1 MFYLEGY
8 QLLLTIMAAIAVGSL
23 AGYFGRQSLARRE
36 ADSVE
41 TKVLKIIEEAKDKAK
56 EILLAAKNKAV
67 EILEDAKKEEQEH
80 LRILSRSEERL
91 EKKEVS
97 LEQKIQELAGDKKVL
112 EQKVN
117 EVKSLKT
124 EIEGIKNEQF
134 LKLQKVAGFSVD
146 EAKQQLFQRIEEE
159 SKAELVEKMRKFE
172 ELNKEE
178 LDKKARDIVILS
190 IQKIAVS
197 QAVETTTSIVNLP
210 SDELKGRIIG
220 REGRN
225 IKAIEQ
231 LCGVE
236 IIVDDTPEAIIVS
249 GFDPVRR
256 QIAKTMLDKLI
267 SDGRIHPGRIE
278 EAFEE
283 SRRDIAI
290 KIKELGETAVYEVGL
305 TALNPK
311 IVQLMGRLRFR
322 TSYGQNVLLHS
333 IEVAHLAAGIAG
345 EIGADI
351 ALAKKAG
358 FLHDIGKALDHEIEG
373 SHVDIGV
380 NILKKFNVSE
390 DVIAAMKSH
399 HEDYPYESIEAIIVG
414 VADAISASR
423 PGARKDTL
431 ENYIKRLTELEA
443 IANSFEGIEKSF
455 AISAGREIRIFVK
468 PDKIDDLGSIK
479 LSKQIAEKIEEQLDY
494 PGEIKVHVIRETR
507 AVDYAR

>member
-8 QLLLTIMAAIAVGSL
+8 QLLLTIMAFIAIGSL
-23 AGYFGRQSLARRE
+23 AGYFGRQTLARRE

-41 TKVLKIIEEAKDKAK
+41 MKVVKIIDEAKDKAR

-80 LRILSRSEERL
+80 LRILSKSEERL
-91 EKKEVS
+91 EKKEAL
-97 LEQKIQELAGDKKVL
+97 LEQKIQDLAGDKKVL
-112 EQKVN
+112 EQKIG
-117 EVKSLKT
+117 EVKGLKT

-134 LKLQKVAGFSVD
+134 QKLQKVAGLNQE
-146 EAKQQLFQRIEEE
+146 EAKQQLFQKIEED

-172 ELNKEE
+172 EINKEE
-178 LDKKARDIVILS
+178 LEKKARDIVMLS

-197 QAVETTTSIVNLP
+197 QAVETTTSTVSLP

-225 IKAIEQ
+225 IKSIEQ

-256 QIAKTMLDKLI
+256 QIAKQMLERLI
-267 SDGRIHPGRIE
+267 ADGRIHPGRIE

-283 SRRDIAI
+283 SKRDIAV
-290 KIKELGETAVYEVGL
+290 KIKDLGETAVYEVGL

-311 IVQLMGRLRFR
+311 LVQLLGRLRFR

-333 IEVAHLAAGIAG
+333 IEVAHLSAGIAG
-345 EIGADI
+345 EIGGDI

-373 SHVDIGV
+373 SHVEIGI
-380 NILKKFNVSE
+380 NILKKFNVSN
-390 DVIAAMKSH
+390 DVISAMKSH
-399 HEDYPYESIEAIIVG
+399 HEDYPFESLEAIIVS
-414 VADAISASR
+414 VADAISAAR

-431 ENYIKRLTELEA
+431 EKYIKRLTELEA
-443 IANSFEGIEKSF
+443 IANSFEGIEKSY

-468 PDKIDDLGSIK
+468 PDKIDDLGAIK
-479 LSKQIAEKIEEQLDY
+479 LSRQIAEKIEEQLDY
-494 PGEIKVHVIRETR
+494 PGEIKVHIIRETR